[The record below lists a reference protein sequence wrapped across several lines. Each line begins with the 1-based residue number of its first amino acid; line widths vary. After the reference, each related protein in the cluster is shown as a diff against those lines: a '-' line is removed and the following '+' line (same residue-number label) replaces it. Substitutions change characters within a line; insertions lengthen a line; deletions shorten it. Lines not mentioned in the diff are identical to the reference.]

1 MPNATQQSRN
11 EMQAARLAENPDAGA
26 ATADYVRVA
35 HALLGVS
42 PAQLAAHLGGSS
54 ERGQI
59 LAARRPTRTLDELSR
74 ALRAVLEIRGL
85 HSGQAV
91 RARPALDADLG
102 LPGLVRAY
110 IALRSEWENREALG
124 LAAHMRRNAHRDRT
138 GRRAS
143 VDVVAAGARRALL
156 VDDASEILITVGAF
170 PVALG
175 FEVVR
180 ASSGDLAL
188 PILAGETGIDLLV
201 TDHAMP
207 NMSGKELVFLAR
219 ERFPRL
225 RALVITGFPNA
236 PDLGALPPGVAL
248 LAKPF
253 RRAELAACVQRLF
266 DTGEPGCGAQG
277 LVGAT

>member
-1 MPNATQQSRN
+1 MPDATQQSRT
-11 EMQAARLAENPDAGA
+11 EMQAASLAEDPDAGA
-26 ATADYVRVA
+26 AGADYVRIA

-42 PAQLAAHLGGSS
+42 PAQLASHLGGSS
-54 ERGQI
+54 DPRQF
-59 LAARRPTRTLDELSR
+59 LAATSPTRTLDDLSR
-74 ALRAVLEIRGL
+74 ALRAALEVRGL
-85 HSGQAV
+85 NSGEAV
-91 RARPALDADLG
+91 RATPALDAELG
-102 LPGLVRAY
+102 LKGLVQAY
-110 IALRSEWENREALG
+110 IALRSEWENREAQA
-124 LAAHMRRNAHRDRT
+124 LAAHMRRKAYRDST

-143 VDVVAAGARRALL
+143 ADAVAAGSRRALL

-170 PVALG
+170 LVALG

-188 PILAGETGIDLLV
+188 PILAGETRFDLLV

-207 NMSGKELVFLAR
+207 NMSGKELVLLAR

-253 RRAELAACVQRLF
+253 RRAELAECVQRLF
-266 DTGEPGCGAQG
+266 DTGEPGRGAQG
-277 LVGAT
+277 LVGAS